1 MQQSQLRCVFV
12 TVPPLLAAIL
22 AEALSRRVE
31 LHLLAEYDTREG
43 MAERLEG
50 LAPDLLVIGLTPG
63 EPDAVGAALIE
74 LIQHGKVLLISNSG
88 DQAFVYEMRSCR
100 SVLSNFSP
108 DNLLTIV
115 LGPNSTSPIEHSLP
129 KI

>member
-22 AEALSRRVE
+22 VEALSRRVE
-31 LHLLAEYDTREG
+31 LHLLAESDAREG
-43 MAERLEG
+43 IAERLEG
-50 LAPDLLVIGLTPG
+50 LTPDLLVVGLTPG
-63 EPDAVGAALIE
+63 EPDALGAS
-74 LIQHGKVLLISNSG
+74 LIQLIPRGKVLLISNSG

-108 DNLLTIV
+108 DTLLTIV
-115 LGPNSTSPIEHSLP
+115 LGPNSTSPSEHSLP